1 MIPQLSPVPT
11 LPKPFGPHKVG
22 TTEWEI
28 PISEIP
34 SPSPI
39 PDEKITTIKF
49 RLFYPTT
56 PKAKSK
62 SSVTWL
68 PSPQREWNQAYAS
81 FLGASPRVSSL
92 ISFVPSLLNMTTLP
106 CVADAPLLPRQA
118 SSKYPLVIFSHG
130 LGGNCNAYSAIC
142 AALASFGIV
151 CAAPEHRDQSAPMS
165 IIRSADGRK
174 AATVPYQKH
183 PHAPTAKVLNARNAQ
198 LRIRLWE
205 LEQLFTVLTS
215 LNEGKTFSNY
225 AVAGTK
231 TKPGPPLKNVL
242 DLRPGHVTWAGHS
255 FGACTTIQF
264 VKSVY
269 YRQHLPSFKNT
280 EFEDDPD
287 WRPLY
292 KAVENSELVRQI
304 TPDSPLIL
312 LDLWAMP
319 LRAGLTRWLWE
330 RPLPCYNREIP
341 DGKAP
346 PPTNVIAIVSS
357 EFYKWPE
364 LINRM
369 KAALSAR
376 PAEAMYTLEKRT
388 SKDSTNYKPRTKS
401 NPQIIATPPD
411 KLPVDVEEPEELAS
425 RRGFEERRDEDQESD
440 AGDEMFLTPFSTP
453 GEEFPFEK
461 IMMNRRSGFEAWRVR
476 TDTKETRQESAEAER
491 DMDTASMREAVN
503 QIKQMQLDLELES
516 QEQRD
521 QYNEDIMKEAINQPL
536 PESAA
541 EDEPDDT
548 ATQDGIHTATQ
559 ADAGEAA
566 IGVEVSAEDEE
577 ADFNAASAPASR
589 SSTSSNLTTSDSTSS
604 LSTPAS
610 SVHLS
615 RTPSPSPSTSTC
627 ESTSSA
633 SSLSSYDA
641 NTLENDS
648 VKTTASALP
657 HPSAN
662 QPDEPFT
669 PTFNTFSLP
678 PLDVPKTLIAPAS
691 NTPSPL
697 DPQLFLIPNT
707 AHLSQSDFGVL
718 FPKLTRYLMNAEN
731 PVETIRLNVRAM
743 LAVMRNSGLE
753 VEAYKDEVESVKRK
767 KDDKALQQGEQA
779 QARDVHDVDD
789 ILTENCK
796 EERWLRIDIY

>member
-1 MIPQLSPVPT
+1 MIPQLSPIPA

-34 SPSPI
+34 SPSPV
-39 PDEKITTIKF
+39 PEEKITTIKF

-92 ISFVPSLLNMTTLP
+92 VSLIPSLLNMTTMP
-106 CVADAPLLPRQA
+106 CVADAPLLPRKA

-130 LGGNCNAYSAIC
+130 LGGNYNAYSAVC

-165 IIRSADGRK
+165 IVRSADGRK
-174 AATVPYQKH
+174 STTIPYQKH

-215 LNEGKTFSNY
+215 LNEGKDFSNY

-231 TKPGPPLKNVL
+231 TKSGPPLKNVL

-255 FGACTTIQF
+255 FGACTTVQF

-269 YRQHLPSFKNT
+269 YHQHLPSFKDT
-280 EFEDDPD
+280 EFENDSD

-292 KAVENSELVRQI
+292 KAIENGELVRQI
-304 TPDSPLIL
+304 TPESPLIL

-330 RPLPCYNREIP
+330 RPLPCYDRKLP
-341 DGKAP
+341 DGKTPA
-346 PPTNVIAIVSS
+346 TNVVAIVSS

-401 NPQIIATPPD
+401 DPQIVATPGD
-411 KLPVDVEEPEELAS
+411 KLPVDMEEAEEVVS
-425 RRGFEERRDEDQESD
+425 RRGFEEHRNEYQESD
-440 AGDEMFLTPFSTP
+440 AGDEMFLTPFATP
-453 GEEFPFEK
+453 SEEFPFEK
-461 IMMNRRSGFEAWRVR
+461 IMMHRRSGFEAWRDS
-476 TDTKETRQESAEAER
+476 TDTEETGQVSAKTER
-491 DMDTASMREAVN
+491 DLDTESMREAVK
-503 QIKQMQLDLELES
+503 QIKQMQLDLELEP
-516 QEQRD
+516 QAQKTPDE
-521 QYNEDIMKEAINQPL
+521 EGIMREAISRPL
-536 PESAA
+536 PGSDV
-541 EDEPDDT
+541 EDEDETTTREEIP
-548 ATQDGIHTATQ
+548 TATQ
-559 ADAGEAA
+559 ADKTVAP
-566 IGVEVSAEDEE
+566 IRVEVRAEDEE
-577 ADFNAASAPASR
+577 TDLNSGSPPTSR
-589 SSTSSNLTTSDSTSS
+589 SSTSSNLTTSDSTS
-604 LSTPAS
+604 LSTAAS
-610 SVHLS
+610 SIHLS
-615 RTPSPSPSTSTC
+615 RTPSPSPSSSTC

-633 SSLSSYDA
+633 SSLASRHEPLLPD
-641 NTLENDS
+641 NPT
-648 VKTTASALP
+648 KHTALAHP
-657 HPSAN
+657 IPSAA
-662 QPDEPFT
+662 QPEEPFT
-669 PTFNTFSLP
+669 PTFSTFSLP
-678 PLDVPKTLIAPAS
+678 PLDLPKTLIQPAS

-697 DPQLFLIPNT
+697 DPQLFLIPDT

-718 FPKLTRYLMNAEN
+718 FPRLTRYLMNAEN

-753 VEAYKDEVESVKRK
+753 VEAYQEAVERVKK
-767 KDDKALQQGEQA
+767 NKEEKVANGEQA
-779 QARDVHDVDD
+779 QEGDVHDVDG